1 MCMFTIMMR
10 LNAIIKSNV
19 TNAKARATNAI
30 FHTKPKNV
38 DRKLLSSAH
47 VPIVIGDKHAFLN
60 TTFVA

>member
-1 MCMFTIMMR
+1 MCMFTFMMR

-47 VPIVIGDKHAFLN
+47 VPIVIGD
-60 TTFVA
+60 